1 MAKNNIA
8 PSAVIIINAVQA
20 KEIIHSIPDGLI
32 FGMEYEYKHPKCGGC
47 GFKSVKFQ
55 RGLDICPKCGAKV
68 VFKRV
73 TLAQKGV
80 SNPANVTAP
89 GQGWFDGIS
98 ADEAESRYNLFK
110 HYDRNARNDD
120 GSRGGYRQAD
130 YDRIKK
136 LKIRGVKYEV
146 K

>member
-1 MAKNNIA
+1 MAKNNVA
-8 PSAVIIINAVQA
+8 PSAVIVINKVQA

-32 FGMEYEYKHPKCGGC
+32 FGMEYEYKHPKCEKCGC
-47 GFKSVKFQ
+47 KSVKFE
-55 RGLDICPKCGAKV
+55 RGLKVCHKCGGKV

-98 ADEAESRYNLFK
+98 AEEAEARYNLFK
-110 HYDRNARNDD
+110 HYDRNARNNDNTR
-120 GSRGGYRQAD
+120 GSSF
-130 YDRIKK
+130 
-136 LKIRGVKYEV
+136 KI
-146 K
+146 

>member
-1 MAKNNIA
+1 MAKNNVA
-8 PSAVIIINAVQA
+8 PSAVIVINASQA
-20 KEIIHSIPDGLI
+20 KELIKSLPNGLI
-32 FGMEYEYKHPKCGGC
+32 FGMEYEYKHPKCEKCGC
-47 GFKSVKFQ
+47 KSVKFE
-55 RGLDICPKCGAKV
+55 RGLKVCHKCGGKV

-98 ADEAESRYNLFK
+98 AEDAEARYNLFK
-110 HYDRNARNDD
+110 HYDRNAKNSDNT
-120 GSRGGYRQAD
+120 RGGYRQAD

-136 LKIRGVKYEV
+136 LKVRGQKYEV
-146 K
+146 R

>member
-1 MAKNNIA
+1 MNTST
-8 PSAVIIINAVQA
+8 PSA
-20 KEIIHSIPDGLI
+20 K
-32 FGMEYEYKHPKCGGC
+32 KCGC
-47 GFKSVKFQ
+47 KSVKFE
-55 RGLDICPKCGAKV
+55 RGLKVYHKCGGKV

-98 ADEAESRYNLFK
+98 AEDAEARYNLFK
-110 HYDRNARNDD
+110 HYDRNAKNSDNT
-120 GSRGGYRQAD
+120 RGGYRQAD

-136 LKIRGVKYEV
+136 LKVRGQKYEV
-146 K
+146 R